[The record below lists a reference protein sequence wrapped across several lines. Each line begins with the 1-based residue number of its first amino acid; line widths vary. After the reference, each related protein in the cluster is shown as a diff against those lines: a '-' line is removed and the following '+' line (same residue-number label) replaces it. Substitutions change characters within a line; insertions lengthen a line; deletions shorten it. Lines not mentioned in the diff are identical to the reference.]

1 MELLSE
7 TEYAVMEIF
16 WENGEPIT
24 NQEVQEEY
32 LRRNPDGIKTVHNIT
47 SRLLKKGYIKEDV
60 VVKIKKRFAQKF
72 AVAVSAVEYLQLQ
85 LMQNYAFKKEPD
97 TVATALF
104 AHLVKDEIISKE
116 AIEQM
121 KEILSET

>member
-1 MELLSE
+1 MELLGD

-16 WENGEPIT
+16 WDSEEPIT

-32 LRRNPDGIKTVHNIT
+32 LRRNPNGIKTVHNIT
-47 SRLLKKGYIKEDV
+47 ARLLKKGYIKEDA

-72 AVAVSAVEYLQLQ
+72 AVAVSAEDYMQMQ
-85 LMQNYAFKKEPD
+85 LMQNYAFKKAPD
-97 TVATALF
+97 MVATTLF
-104 AHLVKDEIISKE
+104 AHLVKDEVISKD

-121 KEILSET
+121 KKILSEM